1 MRGSRRQLVVVLVL
15 GWSLLS
21 LTGCQPATVQRSS
34 KESDRELTSASR
46 SREQS
51 EPQPEQEPA
60 LSAEPR
66 QQQLA
71 IQPLAALPEA
81 AESSTEE
88 PSAASSAVPPA
99 VPPAASSAE
108 FSAVPSANPSAAQR
122 IVKVFY
128 GTDRLALRSQHGLWR
143 FPTWWLV
150 TGFVVTVT
158 AIFAAALLPN
168 ARGTALAA
176 AGASLLV
183 TIVLA
188 TLQARQAGDGNFHL
202 RPGSVEY
209 GNERGELR
217 FGECEVSIPA
227 NHESGEVERPS
238 IWRLELSER
247 EDRHV
252 VLQRVT
258 ARDSQA
264 FFRSL
269 REQVSESPRRDLFV
283 FIHGYNVSFSMAARR
298 TAQMKLDLG
307 FEGAAVFYSWPSQGG
322 LLRYTVDENNVAWTT
337 PHLKQF
343 LRDVAQRSEA
353 QSIYLIAHSMGNRAL
368 GSAMCD
374 LADDAQRRS
383 DARAAT
389 LFTEVVLAA
398 PDIDADVFERDVAP
412 AILKTAQHATLYA
425 SARDQALRASKVVHG
440 YPRAGDAGEE
450 LVIVPGIV
458 TIDVSAAD
466 LSLLGHSYYAECGP
480 IESDLEMLLSGQR
493 STNQRGWL
501 EPSELRGK
509 RFWTLR
515 DRHLSLSDSR
525 WRGSSRAAATR
536 ATDEATKR

>member
-21 LTGCQPATVQRSS
+21 LTGCQPTTVQHSS

-88 PSAASSAVPPA
+88 PSAASSA
-99 VPPAASSAE
+99 AS
-108 FSAVPSANPSAAQR
+108 SANPSAAQR

-298 TAQMKLDLG
+298 T
-307 FEGAAVFYSWPSQGG
+307 
-322 LLRYTVDENNVAWTT
+322 
-337 PHLKQF
+337 
-343 LRDVAQRSEA
+343 
-353 QSIYLIAHSMGNRAL
+353 
-368 GSAMCD
+368 
-374 LADDAQRRS
+374 
-383 DARAAT
+383 
-389 LFTEVVLAA
+389 
-398 PDIDADVFERDVAP
+398 
-412 AILKTAQHATLYA
+412 
-425 SARDQALRASKVVHG
+425 
-440 YPRAGDAGEE
+440 
-450 LVIVPGIV
+450 
-458 TIDVSAAD
+458 
-466 LSLLGHSYYAECGP
+466 
-480 IESDLEMLLSGQR
+480 
-493 STNQRGWL
+493 
-501 EPSELRGK
+501 
-509 RFWTLR
+509 
-515 DRHLSLSDSR
+515 
-525 WRGSSRAAATR
+525 
-536 ATDEATKR
+536 